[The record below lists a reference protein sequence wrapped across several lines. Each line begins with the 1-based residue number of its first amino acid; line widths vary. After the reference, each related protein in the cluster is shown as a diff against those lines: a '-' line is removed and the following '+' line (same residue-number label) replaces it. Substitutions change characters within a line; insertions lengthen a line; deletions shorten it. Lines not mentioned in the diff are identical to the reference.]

1 MQTHTQ
7 KNYFRTN
14 RVLLLITTF
23 LLIFFLGAGCKA
35 LMTTVLLIT
44 GQDESP
50 AKHKFLKGKTVAIV
64 CLAQQMTDSRYDDVP
79 RDLARVVGVDLENH
93 VKKIEII
100 PHSKVNRWLDR
111 HERKIEDYTDFGKE
125 MEADMVLA
133 IEIYSFET
141 SSMNSPGSYQGRSSV
156 SFTVYDINGD
166 RPTIMESVPS
176 RIYPPNMRLTSNDLP
191 EAQFRNEYIAKIAM
205 DIGRYFYSYNPQDDV
220 AMDARVGLNHL

>member
-1 MQTHTQ
+1 
-7 KNYFRTN
+7 
-14 RVLLLITTF
+14 
-23 LLIFFLGAGCKA
+23 
-35 LMTTVLLIT
+35 MTTVLWVT
-44 GQDESP
+44 GQDETP
-50 AKHKFLKGKTVAIV
+50 AKYKFFKGKKVAIV

-111 HERKIEDYTDFGKE
+111 SERKVEDFTEFGKE

-156 SFTVYDINGD
+156 SFTVYDITGN
-166 RPTIMESVPS
+166 RPPVMETVPAL
-176 RIYPPNMRLTSNDLP
+176 IYPPNMRLTANDLP
-191 EAQFRNEYIAKIAM
+191 ESQFRNEYIAKLAIN
-205 DIGRYFYSYNPQDDV
+205 IGRYFYSYNPKDDM
-220 AMDARVGLNHL
+220 AMDAHVGLSHL